1 MTSTPCRAVTRL
13 RIVIAVVLAATAS
26 SLAPAASTAFAQSAL
41 YPGAVGLVADT
52 GGEPVLLRETPS
64 FDAAV
69 LLSLSEGTPAD
80 ILDSP
85 VYSDDGV
92 AWQPVSVDGMTGYV
106 VAGYLIDGGQA
117 AAPPDV
123 VELAQEAAP
132 LTVAPETATAEP
144 LAVETAP
151 AESLPAPAASPSE
164 VPANPVT
171 TADLNLRAG
180 PSFGDS
186 VLMVIPAGAALAPT
200 GEWSQGFAG
209 VTYEGNYGWVD
220 SGWLAASEPG
230 VDTAPQPA
238 AATKDMALLQE
249 VAPAPVT
256 TAEPA
261 PTKDAALVGDL
272 SAVPGETAYA
282 TDVVNLRAGSSESS
296 EVLRVLPRGGAVT
309 ITGEPNNGWTP
320 VWYNGTTGYIS
331 ANLLSAFTTTPQ
343 TTTAP
348 VSLAQE
354 TAPIA
359 APLVAADPA
368 VESGSGELAATTL
381 SDVNLR
387 GAPETAAPIMG
398 TIPAGAT
405 LTALAGPEQGFYQV
419 QYGQQIGWVSAEFLQ
434 VSATYLQRDNRT
446 DSNPPE
452 GKVEGSAPAANA
464 ELGAGGIIW
473 PVRGGQ
479 WTIMQGYHGSSHQN
493 QDSLYQ
499 YEYALD
505 LARVDGNTAGQ
516 PIYSPVTGIVRWTDP
531 NTGGISIDIDNGHA
545 VAMFHVTF
553 TGGLEAGTPVHQGQ
567 VLGEISGPGGPG
579 FMGTAHVHLA
589 LWGTNDNGNWDRHAE
604 PFTGQYAISGMD
616 FPDTGGGSTYEG
628 TQFSP

>member
-26 SLAPAASTAFAQSAL
+26 SLAPATSTALAQSVL

-52 GGEPVLLRETPS
+52 GGEPVLLHETPS

-92 AWQPVSVDGMTGYV
+92 VWQPVSVDGMTGYV

-209 VTYEGNYGWVD
+209 VTYEGHYGWVD
-220 SGWLAASEPG
+220 SGWLAAGELELNRAAACSGDQGRGPAAGGGPG
-230 VDTAPQPA
+230 PGNDGRARADEGCRARRRPLGGARRDRLRNGRRQPA
-238 AATKDMALLQE
+238 CRIVRKQRSLARS
-249 VAPAPVT
+249 PA
-256 TAEPA
+256 
-261 PTKDAALVGDL
+261 
-272 SAVPGETAYA
+272 
-282 TDVVNLRAGSSESS
+282 
-296 EVLRVLPRGGAVT
+296 GGAVT
-309 ITGEPNNGWTP
+309 ITGEPSNGWTP

-331 ANLLSAFTTTPQ
+331 ANLLSAFTTTSQ
-343 TTTAP
+343 TTTAS
-348 VSLAQE
+348 VSLAQQ

-368 VESGSGELAATTL
+368 VESSSGELAATTL

-419 QYGQQIGWVSAEFLQ
+419 QYGEQIGWVSAEFLQ

-493 QDSLYQ
+493 QDSL
-499 YEYALD
+499 
-505 LARVDGNTAGQ
+505 
-516 PIYSPVTGIVRWTDP
+516 
-531 NTGGISIDIDNGHA
+531 
-545 VAMFHVTF
+545 
-553 TGGLEAGTPVHQGQ
+553 
-567 VLGEISGPGGPG
+567 
-579 FMGTAHVHLA
+579 
-589 LWGTNDNGNWDRHAE
+589 
-604 PFTGQYAISGMD
+604 
-616 FPDTGGGSTYEG
+616 
-628 TQFSP
+628 